1 MLTTILPPHED
12 EIQSEAASL
21 PLQIRVTDAGG
32 MLIQLHSLL
41 RQTVPIL
48 EKPENYPTAYL
59 SEMAGRIKIALTSI
73 PESSDHGADEE
84 PGSWMNEEEPW

>member
-1 MLTTILPPHED
+1 MPTTILPLAED

-48 EKPENYPTAYL
+48 EKPENYPTAYRR
-59 SEMAGRIKIALTSI
+59 EMAERIKTALTSI
-73 PESSDHGADEE
+73 PDTADYDDAE
-84 PGSWMNEEEPW
+84 PGSWLNEEEPW